1 MVACRLH
8 RCPQTVGCLLVAL
21 HFVQAEWVVAKKA
34 GKKDVVRADPVAF
47 IMAFNVG
54 VFMSCVHAP

>member
-1 MVACRLH
+1 M
-8 RCPQTVGCLLVAL
+8 GCLLVAL